1 MPLCKPKAK
10 TPALLA
16 ACRANARKGTGP
28 RTPEGKCRSRLNAL
42 KHGRYSPSLR
52 ESLVEAGRTMAVKQF
67 DFIRT
72 YLMKFLPP
80 VTQEQARE
88 TDRLVRQV
96 WCWAERKEKIGRKQR
111 SSIDSANYPAA
122 TLPFARLPIRDRKG
136 QTLVTVTL
144 GYQSRRVGA
153 GRSVARVALTLTP
166 GKGSRV
172 FQEAQMNWRAAWVLS
187 KMPVL
192 ETGARTT
199 PKSFKELQE
208 AVAAHVAEPPVT
220 GWRPEV
226 MIWLRPA
233 RYCEP
238 VPCRPRRRLIGAN
251 SYRSPSGPAGLVE
264 GDSGLGVRGSQKR
277 TSNGHGLFANPEP
290 RVPSHQLALHGI
302 SGWISRLG
310 LKVSAKLGWMEKLMG
325 LFGRKRNEPERPDP
339 PDPPKRTE
347 PIESLAM
354 AEDGRAL
361 NPSAFEG
368 PPLSKG
374 YAYGKDFCKVLD
386 YAECFSALL
395 AGRNRGAENRKG
407 MKK

>member
-1 MPLCKPKAK
+1 
-10 TPALLA
+10 
-16 ACRANARKGTGP
+16 
-28 RTPEGKCRSRLNAL
+28 
-42 KHGRYSPSLR
+42 
-52 ESLVEAGRTMAVKQF
+52 MAVKQF

-111 SSIDSANYPAA
+111 SSMNSVNYDVAA
-122 TLPFARLPIRDRKG
+122 LPFARLPIRDRKG

-144 GYQSRRVGA
+144 GYQSRRTGEE
-153 GRSVARVALTLTP
+153 RSVARVALTLTP

-172 FQEAQMNWRAAWVLS
+172 FQEQQEKWRCAWVLS

-192 ETGARTT
+192 VTGARPT

-220 GWRPEV
+220 AWRPEV
-226 MIWLRPA
+226 MIFLRPA
-233 RYCEP
+233 RYREP
-238 VPCRPRRRLIGAN
+238 VPCRPRRRAAGAN
-251 SYRSPSGPAGLVE
+251 SYRSPSGPAGLAE
-264 GDSGLGVRGSQKR
+264 ADSGLGVRGSQKR
-277 TSNGHGLFANPEP
+277 TTNGHGLFANPEP
-290 RVPSHQLALHGI
+290 RVPDHQLPLHGI

-310 LKVSAKLGWMEKLMG
+310 LKVSAKLGWIEKLMG
-325 LFGRKRNEPERPDP
+325 LFGRKRDEPDQPERTAPAEP
-339 PDPPKRTE
+339 PAVR
-347 PIESLAM
+347 
-354 AEDGRAL
+354 EDDGAL

-368 PPLSKG
+368 PPLSEA
-374 YAYGKDFCKVLD
+374 YAYGKDFCAVLG

-395 AGRNRGAENRKG
+395 AGRNRVAENRKG

>member
-1 MPLCKPKAK
+1 MPLCRPKTK

-52 ESLVEAGRTMAVKQF
+52 ESLVEAGRTMAVKRF

-72 YLMKFLPP
+72 CLMKFLPP

-111 SSIDSANYPAA
+111 SSMDSWDYPAA
-122 TLPFARLPIRDRKG
+122 TLPIARLPIRDRNG

-144 GYQSRRVGA
+144 GYQSRRTGKGA
-153 GRSVARVALTLTP
+153 GEGRSIARVSLTLTP

-172 FQEAQMNWRAAWVLS
+172 FQEQQMKWRCAWILS

-192 ETGARTT
+192 MTGTRTT
-199 PKSFKELQE
+199 PKSFQELQE
-208 AVAAHVAEPPVT
+208 AVTTHVAGPPVT
-220 GWRPEV
+220 DWRPEV
-226 MIWLRPA
+226 MIYLRPA
-233 RYCEP
+233 RYREP

-251 SYRSPSGPAGLVE
+251 SYRSPSGPAGPAA
-264 GDSGLGVRGSQKR
+264 GDPGSGVRGSQKR
-277 TSNGHGLFANPEP
+277 TANGHGLFANSEP
-290 RVPSHQLALHGI
+290 RVPNHQHALHGI

-310 LKVSAKLGWMEKLMG
+310 LKVIAKLEWTGKLTG
-325 LFGRKRNEPERPDP
+325 LFGRKRDAPDQPERTTPAQSP
-339 PDPPKRTE
+339 AVR
-347 PIESLAM
+347 
-354 AEDGRAL
+354 EDDRAL
-361 NPSAFEG
+361 NPLAFEV
-368 PPLSKG
+368 PPLSEG
-374 YAYGKDFCKVLD
+374 YAYGKDSCEALG
-386 YAECFSALL
+386 YAECFSAVL
-395 AGRNRGAENRKG
+395 AGRNRVAENRRG
-407 MKK
+407 RKK